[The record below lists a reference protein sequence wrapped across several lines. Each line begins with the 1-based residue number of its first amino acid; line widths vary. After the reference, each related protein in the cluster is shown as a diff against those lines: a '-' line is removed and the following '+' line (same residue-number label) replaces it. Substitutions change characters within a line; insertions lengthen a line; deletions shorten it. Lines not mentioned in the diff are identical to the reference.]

1 LNRELANL
9 QVASKLQLQEAP
21 VTVGQTP
28 VTVGQTPVTVGLLLG
43 QGKLHPEVGVFELCA
58 LE

>member
-1 LNRELANL
+1 L
-9 QVASKLQLQEAP
+9 QVASKLQLQEA
-21 VTVGQTP
+21 P